1 MTAPGTVAPEPGADG
16 AAPDGPGADG
26 PPADGPLADEPA
38 TPSTTARTLRR
49 LRGAL
54 VAGSLLTGAL
64 CLVASSQ
71 AHTGTD
77 AIGERAAPAVLR
89 AEAAYGALAD
99 AQRVAVHGFQQGTVV
114 LGGLGD
120 DYRNDIAAIN
130 QNLAEL
136 AGDNV
141 AGPASA
147 SDLQL
152 VAGLVV
158 NYNAELEQ
166 AAADYQQTGD
176 LTRALPALWYATL
189 QYREVS
195 ATLDRLRKEENA
207 ALTARRDSRWLA
219 GAADLLF
226 LVPFTLVLVLFAR
239 TQVVLRRR
247 FRRRSNILLTAA
259 LLALA
264 ATALLCG
271 LSLRVSDG
279 RLGSALD
286 GPFAEA
292 VTLAQ
297 QQASR
302 SAARADADLYAV
314 LAQECP
320 AAGSCGTHLAPP
332 TSGPATVGTGQTG
345 HQQAEAENAFTSGA
359 SEADAYS
366 AVLPALLVLLTSAA
380 ATAAALALNPRIDEY
395 RFGGQ

>member
-1 MTAPGTVAPEPGADG
+1 MTAPGAVAPEPVAPEPVADE
-16 AAPDGPGADG
+16 PVADE
-26 PPADGPLADEPA
+26 PVADEPA

-120 DYRNDIAAIN
+120 HYRNDIAAIN

-166 AAADYQQTGD
+166 AAADYQQTGE

-195 ATLDRLRKEENA
+195 TTLDRLRKEENA
-207 ALTARRDSRWLA
+207 ALTARRNSMWLA

-247 FRRRSNILLTAA
+247 FRRRSSILLTTAV
-259 LLALA
+259 LALT

-279 RLGSALD
+279 RLRSALD

-297 QQASR
+297 QQACR
-302 SAARADADLYAV
+302 SAEQADRDLYAIIT
-314 LAQECP
+314 Q
-320 AAGSCGTHLAPP
+320 AGPTTRSCGTDLAPQ
-332 TSGPATVGTGQTG
+332 TSGPATVGAEQTG
-345 HQQAEAENAFTSGA
+345 HQQAEAEEAFTSGA
-359 SEADAYS
+359 TDADAYS
-366 AVLPALLVLLTSAA
+366 SVLPALLVLLTAA
-380 ATAAALALNPRIDEY
+380 AAAAAALALNPRIDEY